1 VRADCVAEPPPGPET
16 PRRFLLS
23 SPCGGSENVRKNRWA
38 SLCRPFRPRFCL
50 SHETTRLRAWLRTS
64 GASRL
69 VHLPAR
75 SKNKVGND
83 FRASLEEAAVS
94 RPGRE
99 AGKKNGQNQ
108 RAPKVRHQTIP
119 AVVSTQL
126 RSLAARRA
134 KGRGVVHRSQSLSA
148 LQQLHGVSGE
158 NVEFRTWACR
168 TYLRRSLR

>member
-1 VRADCVAEPPPGPET
+1 MTVNSCVGTPCGRIASQSRRPGEGRMWNPARHRASMTQRLPGPET

-108 RAPKVRHQTIP
+108 RAPKVRP
-119 AVVSTQL
+119 LLSTNSMEFPERIQNG
-126 RSLAARRA
+126 ACW
-134 KGRGVVHRSQSLSA
+134 RGLCGIQSK
-148 LQQLHGVSGE
+148 
-158 NVEFRTWACR
+158 R
-168 TYLRRSLR
+168 